1 MGGKEKEREGGSGE
15 EVSRLGHHRSW
26 PDLGWRRR
34 WGKGKEGGGA
44 GIWEFRSMGMRLGLG
59 GAVEEG
65 REEAGVGMGWSFWSP
80 PARIL
85 GENFVRSMEV
95 IWMAKILFGG

>member
-1 MGGKEKEREGGSGE
+1 MGGKEREREGGSGA
-15 EVSRLGHHRSW
+15 EVSRPGHHWSC
-26 PDLGWRRR
+26 PDLGQRRR
-34 WGKGKEGGGA
+34 WGKEKEGGGA

-59 GAVEEG
+59 GAMEG
-65 REEAGVGMGWSFWSP
+65 GRKEAGVGMGWSFWSP

-85 GENFVRSMEV
+85 GVNFGRSMEV